1 VTVRLSATRVTGA
14 LGGRHVSLEVDA
26 VNRALRA
33 AAVSALLLSPV
44 ALSACSA
51 GQVAQTEEQN
61 RDKTGGQANVGALA
75 LRALELPYPTGG
87 IYQSGSDARLL
98 AAIVSTSDT
107 DDTLVS
113 IEGDDFDSVE
123 VVDPNATASAAPGA
137 TSLDLTVP
145 ADGTLFLGNGTG
157 PAVTLVGLA
166 DEVGVGQF
174 VDVTFT
180 FEQAGEVTVPVPVS
194 TSGRDLPRGDAFD
207 FEPGQQREQE
217 GGGPG

>member
-1 VTVRLSATRVTGA
+1 
-14 LGGRHVSLEVDA
+14 

-44 ALSACSA
+44 ALTACSA
-51 GQVAQTEEQN
+51 GQISQTAEQN
-61 RDKTGGQANVGALA
+61 RDKTGTQVDVGDLA

-98 AAIVSTSDT
+98 AGIVSTSDT

-113 IEGDDFDSVE
+113 IEGEDFESVD

-145 ADGTLFLGNGTG
+145 AQGTLYLGNGTG
-157 PAVTLVGLA
+157 PAVTLVGLS
-166 DEVGVGQF
+166 DDLGVGQS

-180 FEQAGEVTVPVPVS
+180 FEQAGAITVPVPVAA
-194 TSGRDLPRGDAFD
+194 SGRDLPRGDAFD
-207 FEPGQQREQE
+207 FEPEQEREQT